1 LTVIYLGKQ
10 ISDLFL
16 PFKVVILMQSIKEIP
31 VKLTQLFD
39 TVHHMKKI
47 EKGTF
52 LFQEGSVANELYIV
66 QSGIIQISK
75 IIPDGRELT
84 LRMCSKGDFIGEL
97 DLFSPAPKYLLSARV
112 AESGEV
118 AVIMKDVLEEKLAKN
133 HELSLEFMKWMS
145 QQYRK
150 TQTRFRDL
158 VLHGKKG
165 ALYSTLIR
173 ITNSYGIKTNDGILI
188 ELPLTNQEL
197 ANFCGTSREVVNR
210 LLSDLRKTGII
221 SIDKGSITIHD
232 LDYLKN
238 EIDCEDCSP
247 EICKID

>member
-1 LTVIYLGKQ
+1 
-10 ISDLFL
+10 
-16 PFKVVILMQSIKEIP
+16 MQSVKEIP
-31 VKLTQLFD
+31 VKLTQLFE
-39 TVHHMKKI
+39 TVHHMKKV

-52 LFQEGSVANELYIV
+52 LFQEGSIANELYIV

-75 IIPDGRELT
+75 IIPDGRELA
-84 LRMCSKGDFIGEL
+84 LRMCSNGDFIGEL
-97 DLFSPAPKYLLSARV
+97 DLFSEAPRYLLSARV

-118 AVIMKDVLEEKLAKN
+118 AVILKDSLEEKLAKN
-133 HELSLEFMKWMS
+133 SELSLEFMKWMS

-173 ITNSYGIKTNDGILI
+173 ITNSYGINTHQGILI
-188 ELPLTNQEL
+188 DLPLTNQEL

-210 LLSDLRKTGII
+210 LLSELRKSGII
-221 SIDKGSITIHD
+221 SIDKGLITIHD
-232 LDYLKN
+232 IDYLKM
-238 EIDCEDCSP
+238 EIDCEECP
-247 EICKID
+247 IEICKID